1 MRDTPS
7 LSQPET
13 ASSAPASHAPEMSV
27 QERREQINQQITL
40 WIGNRRLDAAL
51 AAEELGQY
59 SGMQKALLLR
69 NGLLVGAVRHCR
81 INPRADTRMSILT
94 LITFLS
100 DNNDGICRLSVTRM
114 CEIFARSRESIVSS
128 ISSLER
134 DGQIGVNRSG
144 GMPNCYWP
152 LIPAAL
158 AELSANPVW
167 FVDALSTKPK
177 FRVFGSPEQAIAVAA
192 RSRSTLPDQST
203 APDQSSG
210 PDHHWSTPVG
220 EPVNSSRR
228 TGQEAS
234 NSISLSNSPSISSL
248 PNGKDAAASPK
259 NSTSF
264 KKLVWN
270 SGIAYLVAAYN
281 ELMPE
286 KDIRSR
292 LGRLVKDH
300 GEGFVLDALSKAQ
313 KAEAVDPFDYM
324 QGILR
329 SVGQCDCHGC

>member
-1 MRDTPS
+1 
-7 LSQPET
+7 
-13 ASSAPASHAPEMSV
+13 MSV
-27 QERREQINQQITL
+27 QERREHINQQITL
-40 WIGNRRLDAAL
+40 WIGNKRLDAAL

-192 RSRSTLPDQST
+192 QSRSTLPDQST

-210 PDHHWSTPVG
+210 PDHHRSTPVD

-234 NSISLSNSPSISSL
+234 SSISLSNSASDL
-248 PNGKDAAASPK
+248 KGQAAPNGQAQMAEAFGGEAA
-259 NSTSF
+259 F
-264 KKLVWN
+264 
-270 SGIAYLVAAYN
+270 AARN
-281 ELMPE
+281 IKVEKGRIIIGDELRTML
-286 KDIRSR
+286 R
-292 LGRLVKDH
+292 
-300 GEGFVLDALSKAQ
+300 GEGNTDADIDLALPRALERANGSTDPLRILPRIRWALSYVHQNAKGAS
-313 KAEAVDPFDYM
+313 KGSGKPK
-324 QGILR
+324 LSR
-329 SVGQCDCHGC
+329 W